1 MDRNNYI
8 NRFRAFFNTAG
19 KKFSGLNKGSKILL
33 AIGRVVFLI
42 FLLAA
47 LLLLIM
53 FMANPSF
60 LDGQIKLVEWIVLN
74 SFRFWAILVFGAL
87 ILDILINRF

>member
-8 NRFRAFFNTAG
+8 NRFRAFVNTAG
-19 KKFSGLNKGSKILL
+19 KKLSGLNKGSKILL
-33 AIGRVVFLI
+33 VTGRVVFLV

-47 LLLLIM
+47 LFLLIM

-60 LDGQIKLVEWIVLN
+60 LDGQIKLVEWIVLY

-87 ILDILINRF
+87 ILDILRNRF